1 MTKFKYDEAMSRL
14 QEISSL
20 LEGEIKDINQVSAL
34 VKESAEL
41 IKKCKKQLKE
51 TSSAIEDT
59 LNKIDEP
66 LA

>member
-1 MTKFKYDEAMSRL
+1 MTKFKYDEALARL
-14 QEISSL
+14 QKISIL
-20 LEGEIKDINQVSAL
+20 LEGEIQDINQVSAL
-34 VKESAEL
+34 VKESSDL

-51 TSSAIEDT
+51 TSSDIDDT